1 MRRFAYSCLAL
12 LLCLG
17 LSACTD
23 ADIVIVPGQSG
34 AESLFPERGAA
45 AVTVNLSSGKFH
57 TDEACRHAVN
67 IKEEN
72 KKIIFYRDASEAL
85 ADGFTPCSVCAGEYK
100 TTEDING

>member
-1 MRRFAYSCLAL
+1 MRRFDCVCIAL
-12 LLCLG
+12 VLCLC
-17 LSACTD
+17 LSACTN
-23 ADIVIVPGQSG
+23 ADIVIAPGQSG
-34 AESLFPERGAA
+34 AGSLFPDKGAV

-72 KKIIFYRDASEAL
+72 KKIIFYRDAGEAL
-85 ADGFTPCSVCAGEYK
+85 TDGFTPCSACAGEYK